1 MLSMS
6 AQDDNQPSMDAR
18 VSRLETH
25 MEYMREAV
33 SEIKD
38 TQKEMSKTL
47 TDLTKNLTDLT
58 MDVKQLPTKDDLW
71 SWKVQWLAIALGTVA
86 FIVGG
91 IVGGLDWIKTH

>member
-6 AQDDNQPSMDAR
+6 RDDDNNPTMDAR
-18 VSRLETH
+18 VTRLETH

-33 SEIKD
+33 IEIKES
-38 TQKEMSKTL
+38 QKEMSK
-47 TDLTKNLTDLT
+47 NLADLT
-58 MDVKQLPTKDDLW
+58 MKVDKLPTKDDLW
-71 SWKVQWLAIALGTVA
+71 SWKVQWLVIGLGMVA